1 MPRIQRKLMVA
12 LCGLVAV
19 TLLATS
25 WVAERG
31 LRQREM
37 ARIQEALAHEAAL
50 VRVLMSELPIAN
62 SATPELDALAQRAA
76 PATDARITLIAADGS
91 VVADSAVRI
100 ENLAELENHADRPE
114 VVAALAGRT
123 GVSARRSASIGVRL
137 LYVAIPRGGDGEGV
151 VRLAVELA
159 DVEAAVAGLR
169 RRLALAGALGLG
181 AAILLAFA
189 ISRLAVRP
197 LSEMRDAL
205 RAIAGG
211 DLQRRIRPRSDDE
224 LGEIALAINGMAGQL
239 GLRFDEVTAEKEQLG
254 AVLAGMVE
262 GVLVLDTDGRV
273 ALANPRLREL
283 LSIWG
288 EVEGRK
294 LVEVVRHPEIDAALH
309 ETAESGVPVVQE
321 VEVGERTL
329 LIHAAAFPESGPR
342 MGCVGV
348 FHDVSELRRLERIRR
363 EFVANASHELKTPLT
378 AIRGF
383 AETLLAGSVPP
394 DKARSQLEVI
404 VRNSERLE
412 SLIADMMELSRIES
426 RRVALQRSE
435 VDVARLA
442 RALLTDLE
450 PRLSA
455 RALTA
460 EVRDTDAAPAWADRR
475 AVEQV
480 ISNLLDNAAKYTDPG
495 GRIQVE
501 IGARADAVQVAVSD
515 TGIGIPPEDQARIF
529 ERFYRVDE
537 SRSRALGGT
546 GLGLSIVKHLVQ
558 SLGGEILLESE
569 VGVGSTFRFTLPR
582 ADRRP
587 A

>member
-1 MPRIQRKLMVA
+1 VPRIQRKLMVA

-25 WVAERG
+25 WLAERG

-37 ARIQEALAHEAAL
+37 ARIQDSLAHEAAL
-50 VRVLMSELPIAN
+50 VRVLLGDLPLAA
-62 SATPELDALAQRAA
+62 SATPALDDLARRAA
-76 PATDARITLIAADGS
+76 PAGHARITLIAANGV
-91 VVADSAVRI
+91 VVADSSVRI
-100 ENLAELENHADRPE
+100 ENLAELENHAARPE

-123 GVSARRSASIGVRL
+123 GVSARRSASVGVRL
-137 LYVAIPRGGDGEGV
+137 LYVAVPRGASGEGV

-159 DVEAAVAGLR
+159 DVEAAVADLR
-169 RRLALAGALGLG
+169 RRLALAGALGLL
-181 AAILLAFA
+181 AAVLLAYA

-205 RAIAGG
+205 RGIAGG
-211 DLQRRIRPRSDDE
+211 DLRRRIRPRSDDE
-224 LGEIALAINGMAGQL
+224 LGEIALAINGMAQQL
-239 GLRFDEVTAEKEQLG
+239 GLRFEEVTAEKEQLG

-262 GVLVLDTDGRV
+262 GVLVLDTDGCV
-273 ALANPRLREL
+273 TLANPRLREL

-288 EVEGRK
+288 EAEGRK
-294 LVEVVRHPEIDAALH
+294 LVEVVRHPEIDEALCQA
-309 ETAESGVPVVQE
+309 AESGGPVVQE
-321 VEVGERTL
+321 LEVGERTI
-329 LIHAAAFPESGPR
+329 LIHAAGFPESGPR

-348 FHDVSELRRLERIRR
+348 FHDVTELRRLEGVRR

-383 AETLLAGSVPP
+383 AETMLAGSVAPE
-394 DKARSQLEVI
+394 KARDQLDVI
-404 VRNSERLE
+404 VRNAERLE

-426 RRVALQRSE
+426 RRGVLQPSE
-435 VDVARLA
+435 VDLGRLA
-442 RALLTDLE
+442 RALLTDLG
-450 PRLSA
+450 PRLRA
-455 RALTA
+455 RSMTA
-460 EVRDTDAAPAWADRR
+460 EVEDAEAVPAWADRR

-480 ISNLLDNAAKYTDPG
+480 LSNLLDNAANYTDPG
-495 GRIQVE
+495 GSVRVE
-501 IGARADAVQVAVSD
+501 VGALADTVQVTVSD

-546 GLGLSIVKHLVQ
+546 GLGLAIVRHLVQ
-558 SLGGEILLESE
+558 SLGGEIRLESR
-569 VGVGSTFRFTLPR
+569 VGVGSSFRFTLPR

>member
-1 MPRIQRKLMVA
+1 
-12 LCGLVAV
+12 
-19 TLLATS
+19 
-25 WVAERG
+25 
-31 LRQREM
+31 
-37 ARIQEALAHEAAL
+37 
-50 VRVLMSELPIAN
+50 
-62 SATPELDALAQRAA
+62 
-76 PATDARITLIAADGS
+76 
-91 VVADSAVRI
+91 
-100 ENLAELENHADRPE
+100 
-114 VVAALAGRT
+114 
-123 GVSARRSASIGVRL
+123 
-137 LYVAIPRGGDGEGV
+137 
-151 VRLAVELA
+151 
-159 DVEAAVAGLR
+159 
-169 RRLALAGALGLG
+169 
-181 AAILLAFA
+181 
-189 ISRLAVRP
+189 
-197 LSEMRDAL
+197 
-205 RAIAGG
+205 
-211 DLQRRIRPRSDDE
+211 
-224 LGEIALAINGMAGQL
+224 
-239 GLRFDEVTAEKEQLG
+239 
-254 AVLAGMVE
+254 
-262 GVLVLDTDGRV
+262 
-273 ALANPRLREL
+273 
-283 LSIWG
+283 
-288 EVEGRK
+288 
-294 LVEVVRHPEIDAALH
+294 
-309 ETAESGVPVVQE
+309 
-321 VEVGERTL
+321 VGERTL

-378 AIRGF
+378 AIRGL

-394 DKARSQLEVI
+394 DQARSQLEVI
-404 VRNSERLE
+404 VRNAERLE
-412 SLIADMMELSRIES
+412 SLISDMMELSRIES

-495 GRIQVE
+495 GRIHVE

-558 SLGGEILLESE
+558 SMGGEIRLESE
-569 VGVGSTFRFTLPR
+569 AGVGTTFRFTLPR

>member
-1 MPRIQRKLMVA
+1 VPRIQRKLMVA
-12 LCGLVAV
+12 LCGLVAA

-37 ARIQEALAHEAAL
+37 ARIQDSLAHEAAL
-50 VRVLMSELPIAN
+50 VRVLLGELPLAA
-62 SATPELDALAQRAA
+62 SATPALDALARRAA
-76 PATDARITLIAADGS
+76 PAGHARITLIAPDGV

-100 ENLAELENHADRPE
+100 ENLAELENHASRPE
-114 VVAALAGRT
+114 VVEALAGRT
-123 GVSARRSASIGVRL
+123 GVSARRSASVGVRL
-137 LYVAIPRGGDGEGV
+137 LYLAIPRGGDGEGV

-159 DVEAAVAGLR
+159 DVEAAVADLR
-169 RRLALAGALGLG
+169 RRLALAGALGLM
-181 AAILLAFA
+181 AAVLLAFA

-205 RAIAGG
+205 RGIAGG

-224 LGEIALAINGMAGQL
+224 LGEIALAINGMAQQL
-239 GLRFDEVTAEKEQLG
+239 GLRFEEVTAEKEQLS

-273 ALANPRLREL
+273 ALANPRLREQ

-288 EVEGRK
+288 EAEGRK
-294 LVEVVRHPEIDAALH
+294 LVEVVRHPEIDAALRQA
-309 ETAESGVPVVQE
+309 AESSVPVVQE
-321 VEVGERTL
+321 VEVGERTI
-329 LIHAAAFPESGPR
+329 LIHAAAFPERGPR

-348 FHDVSELRRLERIRR
+348 FHDVSELRHLERVRR

-394 DKARSQLEVI
+394 EKARDQLDVI
-404 VRNSERLE
+404 VRNAERLE
-412 SLIADMMELSRIES
+412 NLIADMMELSRIES
-426 RRVALQRSE
+426 RRGALQPSE
-435 VDVARLA
+435 VDVGRLA
-442 RALLTDLE
+442 RALLTDLG
-450 PRLSA
+450 PRLGA

-460 EVRDTDAAPAWADRR
+460 EVKDAEAVPAWADRR

-480 ISNLLDNAAKYTDPG
+480 LSNLLDNAAKYTDAG
-495 GRIQVE
+495 GSIRVE
-501 IGARADAVQVAVSD
+501 VGALANAVQVTVSD
-515 TGIGIPPEDQARIF
+515 TGIGIPPEDQAHIF

-546 GLGLSIVKHLVQ
+546 GLGLSIVRHLVQ
-558 SLGGEILLESE
+558 SLGGEIRLESQ
-569 VGVGSTFRFTLPR
+569 VGVGSSFRFTLPR